1 MNTGRMKKEDKSSV
15 PVTHKTREQLN
26 SLKIDCQYK
35 YRREFTQDDIIC
47 FLLDFYAAHANAD
60 EK

>member
-1 MNTGRMKKEDKSSV
+1 MKKEDKSSV